1 MSDRLVVATEEPGPL
16 CEKPFP
22 PALFLGVIRHLAGA
36 SPLTQILF
44 SMSLPHSIQE
54 LSELLA
60 EQKYL
65 ADQGLATAL
74 FLALQMGRPLLL
86 EGSPGVGKT
95 EVAKALAGAFGKRL
109 IRLQCYEGI
118 DVSQALYEWDFARQ
132 MVAIRAEEITAA
144 GPVSISDQLF
154 SRRFLVERPLL
165 AALQAG
171 SSAVLLIDEI
181 DRADDEFE
189 AFLLEF
195 LAEFQITIPEL
206 GTISA
211 DTPPAVVL
219 TSNRTR
225 EMHDA
230 LKRRCFYH
238 WIDYPTQSRE
248 KEIILLRAPEVE
260 ALLAEKVV
268 ATVAR
273 MRELALLKKP
283 GIAESI
289 DWASGL
295 QRLQIRDLEDAA
307 VQQTL
312 GLVLKEHDDLMQIVK
327 EKVVGG

>member
-1 MSDRLVVATEEPGPL
+1 MNYIVRCLVTASAATSI
-16 CEKPFP
+16 F
-22 PALFLGVIRHLAGA
+22 H
-36 SPLTQILF
+36 
-44 SMSLPHSIQE
+44 SMSLPRSIPD

-60 EQKYL
+60 SQKYL

-95 EVAKALAGAFGKRL
+95 EVAKAVAGAFGKRL

-132 MVAIRAEEITAA
+132 MLAIRAEEVSA
-144 GPVSISDQLF
+144 GGPFSISEQLF
-154 SRRFLVERPLL
+154 SRRFLLERPLL

-206 GTISA
+206 GTVSA
-211 DTPPAVVL
+211 ETPPVVIL

-268 ATVAR
+268 AAVAR

-289 DWASGL
+289 DWANGL
-295 QRLQIRDLEDAA
+295 QRLQMRDLEDSTIH
-307 VQQTL
+307 QTL
-312 GLVLKEHDDLMQIVK
+312 GLVLKERDDLVHVLEQ
-327 EKVVGG
+327 KVLGGG

>member
-1 MSDRLVVATEEPGPL
+1 
-16 CEKPFP
+16 
-22 PALFLGVIRHLAGA
+22 
-36 SPLTQILF
+36 
-44 SMSLPHSIQE
+44 MSLPRSIQE

-60 EQKYL
+60 DQKYL

-132 MVAIRAEEITAA
+132 MVAIRAAEIIAT
-144 GPVSISDQLF
+144 GPVSVSDQLF
-154 SRRFLVERPLL
+154 SRRFLLERPLL

-206 GTISA
+206 GTVSA
-211 DTPPAVVL
+211 QTPPVVIL

-268 ATVAR
+268 AAVAR

-289 DWASGL
+289 DWANGL
-295 QRLQIRDLEDAA
+295 QRLQVRDLKDNA
-307 VQQTL
+307 VDQTL
-312 GLVLKEHDDLMQIVK
+312 GLVLKERDDLVHVLE
-327 EKVVGG
+327 EKVLGG

>member
-1 MSDRLVVATEEPGPL
+1 MALPL
-16 CEKPFP
+16 
-22 PALFLGVIRHLAGA
+22 
-36 SPLTQILF
+36 
-44 SMSLPHSIQE
+44 SIQE
-54 LSELLA
+54 LCEFLK

-118 DVSQALYEWDFARQ
+118 DVSQALYEWNFARQ
-132 MVAIRAEEITAA
+132 MVAIRAEEISASEA
-144 GPVSISDQLF
+144 GPVSDQLF
-154 SRRFLVERPLL
+154 SSRFLLERPLL
-165 AALQAG
+165 AALRAG

-211 DTPPAVVL
+211 ETPPVVIL

-268 ATVAR
+268 AAVAK

-289 DWASGL
+289 DWANGL
-295 QRLQIRDLEDAA
+295 QRLGIDDLEERS
-307 VQQTL
+307 VQETL
-312 GLVLKEHDDLMQIVK
+312 GLVLKEHDDLVHVLG
-327 EKVVGG
+327 ENVLSS

>member
-1 MSDRLVVATEEPGPL
+1 MSQPRSIEEVSKL
-16 CEKPFP
+16 
-22 PALFLGVIRHLAGA
+22 LAG
-36 SPLTQILF
+36 
-44 SMSLPHSIQE
+44 
-54 LSELLA
+54 
-60 EQKYL
+60 QKYL

-95 EVAKALAGAFGKRL
+95 EVAKAVAGAFGKRL

-132 MVAIRAEEITAA
+132 MVAIRAAEITSSEHA
-144 GPVSISDQLF
+144 PVSDQLF

-171 SSAVLLIDEI
+171 SAAVLLIDEI

-211 DTPPAVVL
+211 ETAPIVIL

-238 WIDYPTQSRE
+238 WIDYPSQSRE
-248 KEIILLRAPEVE
+248 KEIILLRAPEVT

-268 ATVAR
+268 GAVAR

-289 DWASGL
+289 DWAAGL
-295 QRLQIRDLEDAA
+295 HRLQIDNLEDDT
-307 VQQTL
+307 VGQTL
-312 GLVLKEHDDLMQIVK
+312 GLVLKERDDLVQVME
-327 EKVVGG
+327 EKILGG

>member
-1 MSDRLVVATEEPGPL
+1 M
-16 CEKPFP
+16 
-22 PALFLGVIRHLAGA
+22 AL
-36 SPLTQILF
+36 PC
-44 SMSLPHSIQE
+44 SIQE
-54 LSELLA
+54 LCEFLK

-65 ADQGLATAL
+65 AGQGLATAL

-118 DVSQALYEWDFARQ
+118 DVSQALYEWNFARQ
-132 MVAIRAEEITAA
+132 MVAIRAEE
-144 GPVSISDQLF
+144 VSASGTDSVSDQLF
-154 SRRFLVERPLL
+154 SSRFLLERPLL
-165 AALQAG
+165 AALRAG

-211 DTPPAVVL
+211 ETPPVVIL

-268 ATVAR
+268 AAVAK

-289 DWASGL
+289 DWANGL
-295 QRLQIRDLEDAA
+295 QRLGMRDLEESS
-307 VQQTL
+307 VQETL
-312 GLVLKEHDDLMQIVK
+312 GLVLKEHDDVVHVLG
-327 EKVVGG
+327 EKVLGS

>member
-1 MSDRLVVATEEPGPL
+1 
-16 CEKPFP
+16 
-22 PALFLGVIRHLAGA
+22 
-36 SPLTQILF
+36 
-44 SMSLPHSIQE
+44 MSLPRSIRE

-95 EVAKALAGAFGKRL
+95 EVAKAVAGAFKKRL

-132 MVAIRAEEITAA
+132 MVAIRAEEFT

-165 AALQAG
+165 SALQAG

-206 GTISA
+206 GTVSA
-211 DTPPAVVL
+211 ATPPVVIL

-248 KEIILLRAPEVE
+248 KEIILLRAPDVE

-289 DWASGL
+289 DGANGL
-295 QRLQIRDLEDAA
+295 QRLQIRDLEDSA

-312 GLVLKEHDDLMQIVK
+312 GLVLKEHDDLMHVVK
-327 EKVVGG
+327 EKVLGG

>member
-1 MSDRLVVATEEPGPL
+1 
-16 CEKPFP
+16 
-22 PALFLGVIRHLAGA
+22 
-36 SPLTQILF
+36 
-44 SMSLPHSIQE
+44 MSLPRSIPD

-60 EQKYL
+60 SQKYL

-95 EVAKALAGAFGKRL
+95 EVAKAVAGAFGKRL

-132 MVAIRAEEITAA
+132 MVAIRAEEVSAS
-144 GPVSISDQLF
+144 GPFSISEQLF
-154 SRRFLVERPLL
+154 SRRFLLERPLL

-206 GTISA
+206 GTVSA
-211 DTPPAVVL
+211 ETPPVVIL

-268 ATVAR
+268 AAVAR

-289 DWASGL
+289 DWANGL
-295 QRLQIRDLEDAA
+295 QRLQMRDLEDSTIH
-307 VQQTL
+307 QTL
-312 GLVLKEHDDLMQIVK
+312 GLVLKERDDLVHVLEQ
-327 EKVVGG
+327 KVLGGG

>member
-1 MSDRLVVATEEPGPL
+1 
-16 CEKPFP
+16 
-22 PALFLGVIRHLAGA
+22 
-36 SPLTQILF
+36 
-44 SMSLPHSIQE
+44 MSLPRSIPD
-54 LSELLA
+54 LGELLA
-60 EQKYL
+60 SQKYL

-95 EVAKALAGAFGKRL
+95 EVAKAVAGAFGKRL

-132 MVAIRAEEITAA
+132 MVAIRAEEVSAS
-144 GPVSISDQLF
+144 GPFSISEQLF
-154 SRRFLVERPLL
+154 SRRFLLERPLL

-206 GTISA
+206 GTVSA
-211 DTPPAVVL
+211 ETPPVVIL

-268 ATVAR
+268 AAVAR

-289 DWASGL
+289 DWANGL
-295 QRLQIRDLEDAA
+295 QRLQMRDLEDSTIH
-307 VQQTL
+307 QTL
-312 GLVLKEHDDLMQIVK
+312 GLVLKERDDLVHVLEQ
-327 EKVVGG
+327 KVLGGG

>member
-1 MSDRLVVATEEPGPL
+1 MNYIVRRL
-16 CEKPFP
+16 
-22 PALFLGVIRHLAGA
+22 PALRPELL
-36 SPLTQILF
+36 LY
-44 SMSLPHSIQE
+44 SMSLPRSIQE

-60 EQKYL
+60 DQKYL

-132 MVAIRAEEITAA
+132 MVAIRAAEITAT
-144 GPVSISDQLF
+144 GPVSVSDQLF
-154 SRRFLVERPLL
+154 SRRFLLERPLL

-206 GTISA
+206 GTVSA
-211 DTPPAVVL
+211 QTPPVVIL

-268 ATVAR
+268 AAVAR

-289 DWASGL
+289 DWANGL
-295 QRLQIRDLEDAA
+295 QRLQVRDLKDNA
-307 VQQTL
+307 VDQTL
-312 GLVLKEHDDLMQIVK
+312 GLVLKERDDLVHVLE
-327 EKVVGG
+327 EKVLGG

>member
-1 MSDRLVVATEEPGPL
+1 
-16 CEKPFP
+16 
-22 PALFLGVIRHLAGA
+22 
-36 SPLTQILF
+36 
-44 SMSLPHSIQE
+44 MSLPRSIRE

-95 EVAKALAGAFGKRL
+95 EVAKAVAGAFKKRL

-132 MVAIRAEEITAA
+132 MVAIRAEEFT

-165 AALQAG
+165 SALQAG

-206 GTISA
+206 GTVSA
-211 DTPPAVVL
+211 ATPPVVIL

-289 DWASGL
+289 DWANGL
-295 QRLQIRDLEDAA
+295 QRMQIRDLEDSA

-312 GLVLKEHDDLMQIVK
+312 GLVLKEHDDLMHVVK
-327 EKVVGG
+327 EKVLGG

>member
-1 MSDRLVVATEEPGPL
+1 
-16 CEKPFP
+16 
-22 PALFLGVIRHLAGA
+22 
-36 SPLTQILF
+36 
-44 SMSLPHSIQE
+44 MSLPHSIEE

-60 EQKYL
+60 GQKYL

-74 FLALQMGRPLLL
+74 FLAVKMGRPLLL

-95 EVAKALAGAFGKRL
+95 EVAKALAGAFRKRL

-132 MVAIRAEEITAA
+132 MVAIRAEEITAD
-144 GPVSISDQLF
+144 GPASISDQLF

-211 DTPPAVVL
+211 DTPPVVVL

-273 MRELALLKKP
+273 MRELALFKKP

-295 QRLQIRDLEDAA
+295 QRLQIRDLEDGA

-312 GLVLKEHDDLMQIVK
+312 GLVLKEHDDLVHILK

>member
-1 MSDRLVVATEEPGPL
+1 MLVPN
-16 CEKPFP
+16 
-22 PALFLGVIRHLAGA
+22 
-36 SPLTQILF
+36 
-44 SMSLPHSIQE
+44 SIAE
-54 LSELLA
+54 VSELLA
-60 EQKYL
+60 SQKYL

-74 FLALQMGRPLLL
+74 FLALQMRRPLLL

-95 EVAKALAGAFGKRL
+95 EVAKALAGALGKRL

-132 MVAIRAEEITAA
+132 MVAIRAAEINTDGSAA
-144 GPVSISDQLF
+144 VADQLF
-154 SRRFLVERPLL
+154 SRRFLLERPLL

-206 GTISA
+206 GTIFA
-211 DTPPAVVL
+211 ETPPVVIL

-238 WIDYPTQSRE
+238 WIDYPSQSRE
-248 KEIILLRAPEVE
+248 KEIILLRAPEV
-260 ALLAEKVV
+260 AVLLAEKVV
-268 ATVAR
+268 AAVAR
-273 MRELALLKKP
+273 MRELSLLKKP

-295 QRLQIRDLEDAA
+295 QRLQIDHLGDSA

-312 GLVLKEHDDLMQIVK
+312 GLVLKERDDVVQIVE
-327 EKVVGG
+327 EKVLGG

>member
-1 MSDRLVVATEEPGPL
+1 
-16 CEKPFP
+16 
-22 PALFLGVIRHLAGA
+22 
-36 SPLTQILF
+36 
-44 SMSLPHSIQE
+44 MSLPRSIPD

-60 EQKYL
+60 SQKYL

-132 MVAIRAEEITAA
+132 MVAIRAEEVSTS
-144 GPVSISDQLF
+144 GPFSISEQLF
-154 SRRFLVERPLL
+154 SRRFLLERPLL

-206 GTISA
+206 GTVSA
-211 DTPPAVVL
+211 ETPPVVIL

-260 ALLAEKVV
+260 DLLAEKVV
-268 ATVAR
+268 AAVAR

-289 DWASGL
+289 DWANGL
-295 QRLQIRDLEDAA
+295 QRLQMRDLEDAA
-307 VQQTL
+307 IHQTL
-312 GLVLKEHDDLMQIVK
+312 GLVLKERDDLVHVLEQ
-327 EKVVGG
+327 KVLGSG

>member
-1 MSDRLVVATEEPGPL
+1 
-16 CEKPFP
+16 
-22 PALFLGVIRHLAGA
+22 
-36 SPLTQILF
+36 
-44 SMSLPHSIQE
+44 MSLPHSIEE

-60 EQKYL
+60 GQKYL

-74 FLALQMGRPLLL
+74 FLAVKMGRPLLL

-95 EVAKALAGAFGKRL
+95 EVAKALAGAFRKRL

-132 MVAIRAEEITAA
+132 MVAIRAEEIIAD
-144 GPVSISDQLF
+144 GPASISDQLF

-211 DTPPAVVL
+211 DTPPVVVL

-295 QRLQIRDLEDAA
+295 QRLQIRDLEDGA

-312 GLVLKEHDDLMQIVK
+312 GLVLKEHDDLVHILK

>member
-1 MSDRLVVATEEPGPL
+1 
-16 CEKPFP
+16 
-22 PALFLGVIRHLAGA
+22 
-36 SPLTQILF
+36 
-44 SMSLPHSIQE
+44 MSLPSSIQE
-54 LSELLA
+54 VSEVLA
-60 EQKYL
+60 GQKYL

-74 FLALQMGRPLLL
+74 FLALQMRRPLLL

-95 EVAKALAGAFGKRL
+95 EVAKALAGALGKRL

-132 MVAIRAEEITAA
+132 MVAIRAAEIGADGSGSVA
-144 GPVSISDQLF
+144 DQLF
-154 SRRFLVERPLL
+154 SRRFLLERPLL

-206 GTISA
+206 GTVFA
-211 DTPPAVVL
+211 ETPPIVIL

-238 WIDYPTQSRE
+238 WIDYPSQSRE
-248 KEIILLRAPEVE
+248 KEIILLRAPEV
-260 ALLAEKVV
+260 AVLLAEKVV
-268 ATVAR
+268 AAVAR
-273 MRELALLKKP
+273 MRELSLLKKP

-295 QRLQIRDLEDAA
+295 QRLQIDHLGDNA

-312 GLVLKEHDDLMQIVK
+312 GLVLKERDDVVQIVE
-327 EKVVGG
+327 EKVLGG

>member
-1 MSDRLVVATEEPGPL
+1 
-16 CEKPFP
+16 
-22 PALFLGVIRHLAGA
+22 
-36 SPLTQILF
+36 
-44 SMSLPHSIQE
+44 MSLPHSIEE
-54 LSELLA
+54 LSGLLA
-60 EQKYL
+60 GQKYL

-74 FLALQMGRPLLL
+74 FLAVKMGRPLLL

-95 EVAKALAGAFGKRL
+95 EVAKALAGAFRKRL

-132 MVAIRAEEITAA
+132 MVAIRAEEIIAD
-144 GPVSISDQLF
+144 GPASISDQLF

-211 DTPPAVVL
+211 DTPPVVVL

-295 QRLQIRDLEDAA
+295 QRLQIRDLEDGA

-312 GLVLKEHDDLMQIVK
+312 GLVLKEHDDLVHILK

>member
-1 MSDRLVVATEEPGPL
+1 
-16 CEKPFP
+16 
-22 PALFLGVIRHLAGA
+22 
-36 SPLTQILF
+36 
-44 SMSLPHSIQE
+44 MSLPRSIQE

-60 EQKYL
+60 DQKYL

-132 MVAIRAEEITAA
+132 MVAIRAAEITAT
-144 GPVSISDQLF
+144 GPVSVSDQLF
-154 SRRFLVERPLL
+154 SRRFLLERPLL

-206 GTISA
+206 GTVSA
-211 DTPPAVVL
+211 QTPPVVIL

-268 ATVAR
+268 AAVAR

-289 DWASGL
+289 DWANGL
-295 QRLQIRDLEDAA
+295 QRLQVRDLKDNA
-307 VQQTL
+307 VDQTL
-312 GLVLKEHDDLMQIVK
+312 GLVLKERDDLMHVLE
-327 EKVVGG
+327 EKVLGG

>member
-1 MSDRLVVATEEPGPL
+1 
-16 CEKPFP
+16 
-22 PALFLGVIRHLAGA
+22 
-36 SPLTQILF
+36 
-44 SMSLPHSIQE
+44 MSLPHSIQE
-54 LSELLA
+54 LGELLA
-60 EQKYL
+60 DQKYL

-132 MVAIRAEEITAA
+132 MVAIRAAEITAT
-144 GPVSISDQLF
+144 GPVSVSEQLF
-154 SRRFLVERPLL
+154 SRRFLLERPLL

-206 GTISA
+206 GTVSA
-211 DTPPAVVL
+211 QTPPVVIL

-248 KEIILLRAPEVE
+248 KEIILLRAPEVK

-268 ATVAR
+268 AAVAR

-289 DWASGL
+289 DWANGL
-295 QRLQIRDLEDAA
+295 QRLQVRDLEDGA
-307 VQQTL
+307 VNQTL
-312 GLVLKEHDDLMQIVK
+312 GLVLKERDDLVHVLE
-327 EKVVGG
+327 EKVLGG

>member
-1 MSDRLVVATEEPGPL
+1 M
-16 CEKPFP
+16 
-22 PALFLGVIRHLAGA
+22 ALPR
-36 SPLTQILF
+36 
-44 SMSLPHSIQE
+44 SIQE
-54 LSELLA
+54 LCEFLK

-118 DVSQALYEWDFARQ
+118 DVSQALYEWNFARQ
-132 MVAIRAEEITAA
+132 MVAIRAEEISASGTDT
-144 GPVSISDQLF
+144 VSDQLF
-154 SRRFLVERPLL
+154 SSRFLLERPLL
-165 AALQAG
+165 AALRAG

-211 DTPPAVVL
+211 ETPPVVIL

-268 ATVAR
+268 AAVAK

-289 DWASGL
+289 DWANGL
-295 QRLQIRDLEDAA
+295 QRLGMRDLEESS
-307 VQQTL
+307 VQETL
-312 GLVLKEHDDLMQIVK
+312 GLVLKEHDDVVHVLG
-327 EKVVGG
+327 EKVLGS

>member
-1 MSDRLVVATEEPGPL
+1 
-16 CEKPFP
+16 
-22 PALFLGVIRHLAGA
+22 
-36 SPLTQILF
+36 
-44 SMSLPHSIQE
+44 MSLPRSIQE
-54 LSELLA
+54 VTDLLA
-60 EQKYL
+60 SQKYL

-74 FLALQMGRPLLL
+74 FLTLQMGRPLLV

-95 EVAKALAGAFGKRL
+95 EVAKALAGALGKRL

-132 MVAIRAEEITAA
+132 MVAIRAAEVSEIL
-144 GPVSISDQLF
+144 PDQLF
-154 SRRFLVERPLL
+154 SERFLMQRPLL
-165 AALQAG
+165 TALQTG
-171 SSAVLLIDEI
+171 SAAVLLIDEI

-211 DTPPAVVL
+211 KTPPIVIL

-248 KEIILLRAPEVE
+248 KEIILLRAPEVA

-268 ATVAR
+268 AAVAR

-295 QRLQIRDLEDAA
+295 QRLQIESLEDSA
-307 VQQTL
+307 VRQTL
-312 GLVLKEHDDLMQIVK
+312 GLVLKEHDDLVHIMEERVL
-327 EKVVGG
+327 GGG

>member
-1 MSDRLVVATEEPGPL
+1 M
-16 CEKPFP
+16 
-22 PALFLGVIRHLAGA
+22 ALPR
-36 SPLTQILF
+36 
-44 SMSLPHSIQE
+44 SIQE
-54 LSELLA
+54 LCEFLK

-118 DVSQALYEWDFARQ
+118 DVSQALYEWNFARQ
-132 MVAIRAEEITAA
+132 MVAIRAEEISASGT
-144 GPVSISDQLF
+144 GTVSDQLF
-154 SRRFLVERPLL
+154 SSRFLLERPLL
-165 AALQAG
+165 AALRAG

-211 DTPPAVVL
+211 ETPPVVIL

-268 ATVAR
+268 AAVAK

-289 DWASGL
+289 DWANGL
-295 QRLQIRDLEDAA
+295 QRLGMRDLEKSS
-307 VQQTL
+307 VQETL
-312 GLVLKEHDDLMQIVK
+312 GLVLKEHDDVVHVLG
-327 EKVVGG
+327 EKVLGS

>member
-1 MSDRLVVATEEPGPL
+1 
-16 CEKPFP
+16 
-22 PALFLGVIRHLAGA
+22 
-36 SPLTQILF
+36 
-44 SMSLPHSIQE
+44 MSLPNSIAE
-54 LSELLA
+54 VSELLA
-60 EQKYL
+60 SQKYL

-74 FLALQMGRPLLL
+74 FLALQMRRPLLL

-95 EVAKALAGAFGKRL
+95 EVAKALAGALGKRL

-132 MVAIRAEEITAA
+132 MVAIRAAEINTDGSAA
-144 GPVSISDQLF
+144 VADQLF
-154 SRRFLVERPLL
+154 SRRFLLERPLL

-206 GTISA
+206 GTIFA
-211 DTPPAVVL
+211 ETPPVVIL

-238 WIDYPTQSRE
+238 WIDYPSQSRE
-248 KEIILLRAPEVE
+248 KEIILLRAPEV
-260 ALLAEKVV
+260 AVLLAEKVV
-268 ATVAR
+268 AAVAR
-273 MRELALLKKP
+273 MRELSLLKKP

-295 QRLQIRDLEDAA
+295 QRLQIDHLGDSA

-312 GLVLKEHDDLMQIVK
+312 GLVLKERDDVVQIVE
-327 EKVVGG
+327 EKVLGG

>member
-1 MSDRLVVATEEPGPL
+1 
-16 CEKPFP
+16 
-22 PALFLGVIRHLAGA
+22 
-36 SPLTQILF
+36 
-44 SMSLPHSIQE
+44 MSLPHSIQE
-54 LSELLA
+54 LGELLA
-60 EQKYL
+60 DQKYL

-132 MVAIRAEEITAA
+132 MVAIRAAEITAT
-144 GPVSISDQLF
+144 GPVSVSDQLF
-154 SRRFLVERPLL
+154 SRRFLLERPLL

-206 GTISA
+206 GTVSA
-211 DTPPAVVL
+211 QTPPVVIL

-238 WIDYPTQSRE
+238 WIDYPAQSRE

-268 ATVAR
+268 AAVAR

-289 DWASGL
+289 DWANGL
-295 QRLQIRDLEDAA
+295 QRLQVRDLEDGA
-307 VQQTL
+307 VNQTL
-312 GLVLKEHDDLMQIVK
+312 GLVLKERDDLVHVLE
-327 EKVVGG
+327 EKVLGG

>member
-1 MSDRLVVATEEPGPL
+1 
-16 CEKPFP
+16 
-22 PALFLGVIRHLAGA
+22 
-36 SPLTQILF
+36 
-44 SMSLPHSIQE
+44 MSLPRSIQE

-60 EQKYL
+60 DQKYL

-132 MVAIRAEEITAA
+132 MVAIRAAEITAT
-144 GPVSISDQLF
+144 GPVSVSDQLF
-154 SRRFLVERPLL
+154 SRRFLLERPLL

-206 GTISA
+206 GTVSA
-211 DTPPAVVL
+211 QTPPVVIL

-268 ATVAR
+268 AAVAR

-289 DWASGL
+289 DWANGL
-295 QRLQIRDLEDAA
+295 QRLQVRDLKDNA
-307 VQQTL
+307 VDQTL
-312 GLVLKEHDDLMQIVK
+312 GLVLKERDDLVHVLE
-327 EKVVGG
+327 EKVLGG

>member
-1 MSDRLVVATEEPGPL
+1 
-16 CEKPFP
+16 
-22 PALFLGVIRHLAGA
+22 
-36 SPLTQILF
+36 
-44 SMSLPHSIQE
+44 MSLPRSIPD

-60 EQKYL
+60 SQKYL

-95 EVAKALAGAFGKRL
+95 EVAKAVAGAFGKRL

-132 MVAIRAEEITAA
+132 MLAIRAEEVSAS
-144 GPVSISDQLF
+144 GPFSISEQLF
-154 SRRFLVERPLL
+154 SRRFLLERPLL

-206 GTISA
+206 GTVSA
-211 DTPPAVVL
+211 ETPPVVIL

-268 ATVAR
+268 AAVAR

-289 DWASGL
+289 DWANGL
-295 QRLQIRDLEDAA
+295 QRLQMRDLEDSTIH
-307 VQQTL
+307 QTL
-312 GLVLKEHDDLMQIVK
+312 GLVLKERDDLVHVLEQ
-327 EKVVGG
+327 KVLGGG

>member
-1 MSDRLVVATEEPGPL
+1 MSQLRS
-16 CEKPFP
+16 
-22 PALFLGVIRHLAGA
+22 IREV
-36 SPLTQILF
+36 SD
-44 SMSLPHSIQE
+44 
-54 LSELLA
+54 LLA
-60 EQKYL
+60 SQKYL

-132 MVAIRAEEITAA
+132 MVAIRAAELTPA
-144 GPVSISDQLF
+144 GPVSDQLF
-154 SRRFLVERPLL
+154 SRRFLLERPLL

-171 SSAVLLIDEI
+171 SAAVLLIDEI

-206 GTISA
+206 GTVA
-211 DTPPAVVL
+211 AETPPIVIL

-248 KEIILLRAPEVE
+248 KEIILLRAPEVVG
-260 ALLAEKVV
+260 LLADKVV
-268 ATVAR
+268 AAVAR

-289 DWASGL
+289 DWANGL
-295 QRLQIRDLEDAA
+295 QRLQIDNLEDS
-307 VQQTL
+307 VVPQTL
-312 GLVLKEHDDLMQIVK
+312 GLVLKERDDLTRVMN
-327 EKVVGG
+327 EKIFGN

>member
-1 MSDRLVVATEEPGPL
+1 MSQPG
-16 CEKPFP
+16 
-22 PALFLGVIRHLAGA
+22 
-36 SPLTQILF
+36 
-44 SMSLPHSIQE
+44 SIQE
-54 LSELLA
+54 VSDLLA
-60 EQKYL
+60 GQKYL

-132 MVAIRAEEITAA
+132 MVAIRAAEHTSA
-144 GPVSISDQLF
+144 GPVSDQLF
-154 SRRFLVERPLL
+154 SRRFLLERPLL

-171 SSAVLLIDEI
+171 SAAVLLIDEI

-206 GTISA
+206 GTVSA
-211 DTPPAVVL
+211 ETPPIVIL

-260 ALLAEKVV
+260 GLLAEKVV
-268 ATVAR
+268 AAVAR

-289 DWASGL
+289 DWANGL
-295 QRLQIRDLEDAA
+295 QRLQIDNLEDNA

-312 GLVLKEHDDLMQIVK
+312 GLVLKERDDLAQVMD
-327 EKVVGG
+327 EKVLGS

>member
-1 MSDRLVVATEEPGPL
+1 
-16 CEKPFP
+16 
-22 PALFLGVIRHLAGA
+22 
-36 SPLTQILF
+36 
-44 SMSLPHSIQE
+44 MSLPHSIQE

-95 EVAKALAGAFGKRL
+95 EVAKALAGAFRKRL

-144 GPVSISDQLF
+144 GSVSISDQLF

-211 DTPPAVVL
+211 DTPPVVVL

-312 GLVLKEHDDLMQIVK
+312 GLVLKEHDDLVHIVK

>member
-1 MSDRLVVATEEPGPL
+1 
-16 CEKPFP
+16 
-22 PALFLGVIRHLAGA
+22 
-36 SPLTQILF
+36 
-44 SMSLPHSIQE
+44 MSLPRSIPD

-60 EQKYL
+60 SQKYL

-95 EVAKALAGAFGKRL
+95 EVAKAVAGAFGKRL

-132 MVAIRAEEITAA
+132 MVAIRAEEVSAS
-144 GPVSISDQLF
+144 GPFSISEQLF
-154 SRRFLVERPLL
+154 SRRFLLERPLL

-206 GTISA
+206 GTVSA
-211 DTPPAVVL
+211 ETPPVVIL

-268 ATVAR
+268 AAVAR

-289 DWASGL
+289 DWANGL
-295 QRLQIRDLEDAA
+295 QRLQMRDLEDSTIH
-307 VQQTL
+307 QTL
-312 GLVLKEHDDLMQIVK
+312 GLVLKERDDLVHVLEQK
-327 EKVVGG
+327 ALGGG

>member
-1 MSDRLVVATEEPGPL
+1 
-16 CEKPFP
+16 
-22 PALFLGVIRHLAGA
+22 
-36 SPLTQILF
+36 
-44 SMSLPHSIQE
+44 MSLPHSIQE
-54 LSELLA
+54 LRELLA
-60 EQKYL
+60 DQKYL

-132 MVAIRAEEITAA
+132 MVAIRAAEITAT
-144 GPVSISDQLF
+144 GPVSVSDQLF
-154 SRRFLVERPLL
+154 SRRFLLERPLL

-206 GTISA
+206 GTVSA
-211 DTPPAVVL
+211 ETPPVVIL

-260 ALLAEKVV
+260 PLLAEKVV
-268 ATVAR
+268 AAVAR

-289 DWASGL
+289 DWANGL
-295 QRLQIRDLEDAA
+295 QRLQVRDLADGA
-307 VQQTL
+307 VNQTL
-312 GLVLKEHDDLMQIVK
+312 GLVLKERDDLVHVLE
-327 EKVVGG
+327 EKVLGG

>member
-1 MSDRLVVATEEPGPL
+1 
-16 CEKPFP
+16 
-22 PALFLGVIRHLAGA
+22 
-36 SPLTQILF
+36 
-44 SMSLPHSIQE
+44 MSLPHSIQE
-54 LSELLA
+54 LGELLA
-60 EQKYL
+60 DQKYL

-132 MVAIRAEEITAA
+132 MVAIRAAEITAT
-144 GPVSISDQLF
+144 GPVSVSEQLF
-154 SRRFLVERPLL
+154 SRRFLLERPLL

-206 GTISA
+206 GTVSA
-211 DTPPAVVL
+211 QTPPVVIL

-268 ATVAR
+268 AAVAR

-289 DWASGL
+289 DWANGL
-295 QRLQIRDLEDAA
+295 QRLQVRDLEDGA
-307 VQQTL
+307 VNQTL
-312 GLVLKEHDDLMQIVK
+312 GLVLKERDDLVHVLE
-327 EKVVGG
+327 EKVLGG

>member
-1 MSDRLVVATEEPGPL
+1 
-16 CEKPFP
+16 
-22 PALFLGVIRHLAGA
+22 
-36 SPLTQILF
+36 
-44 SMSLPHSIQE
+44 
-54 LSELLA
+54 
-60 EQKYL
+60 
-65 ADQGLATAL
+65 
-74 FLALQMGRPLLL
+74 
-86 EGSPGVGKT
+86 
-95 EVAKALAGAFGKRL
+95 
-109 IRLQCYEGI
+109 
-118 DVSQALYEWDFARQ
+118 
-132 MVAIRAEEITAA
+132 MVAIRAEEVSAS
-144 GPVSISDQLF
+144 GPFSISEQLF
-154 SRRFLVERPLL
+154 SRRFLLERPLL

-206 GTISA
+206 GTVSA
-211 DTPPAVVL
+211 ETPPVVIL

-268 ATVAR
+268 AAVAR

-289 DWASGL
+289 DWANGL
-295 QRLQIRDLEDAA
+295 QRLQMRDLEDSAIH
-307 VQQTL
+307 QTL
-312 GLVLKEHDDLMQIVK
+312 GLVLKERDDLVHVLEQ
-327 EKVVGG
+327 KVLGGG

>member
-1 MSDRLVVATEEPGPL
+1 
-16 CEKPFP
+16 
-22 PALFLGVIRHLAGA
+22 
-36 SPLTQILF
+36 
-44 SMSLPHSIQE
+44 MSLPHSIQE

-60 EQKYL
+60 DQKYL

-132 MVAIRAEEITAA
+132 MVAIRAAEITAT
-144 GPVSISDQLF
+144 GPVSVSEQLF
-154 SRRFLVERPLL
+154 SRRFLLERPLL

-206 GTISA
+206 GTVSA
-211 DTPPAVVL
+211 QTPPVVIL

-268 ATVAR
+268 AAVAR

-289 DWASGL
+289 DWANGL
-295 QRLQIRDLEDAA
+295 QRLQVRDLKDNA
-307 VQQTL
+307 VDQTL
-312 GLVLKEHDDLMQIVK
+312 GLVLKERDDLVHVLE
-327 EKVVGG
+327 EKVLGG

>member
-1 MSDRLVVATEEPGPL
+1 MNYIVRRL
-16 CEKPFP
+16 
-22 PALFLGVIRHLAGA
+22 PALRPELL
-36 SPLTQILF
+36 LY
-44 SMSLPHSIQE
+44 SMSLPRSIQE

-60 EQKYL
+60 DQKYL

-132 MVAIRAEEITAA
+132 MVAIRAAEITAT
-144 GPVSISDQLF
+144 GPVSVSDQLF
-154 SRRFLVERPLL
+154 SRRFLLERPLL

-171 SSAVLLIDEI
+171 SSGVLLIDEI

-206 GTISA
+206 GTVSA
-211 DTPPAVVL
+211 QTPPVVIL

-268 ATVAR
+268 AAVAR

-289 DWASGL
+289 DWANGL
-295 QRLQIRDLEDAA
+295 QRLQVRDLKDNA
-307 VQQTL
+307 VDQTL
-312 GLVLKEHDDLMQIVK
+312 GLVLKERDDLMHVLE
-327 EKVVGG
+327 EKVLGG

>member
-1 MSDRLVVATEEPGPL
+1 MAEAAGFPPLRDRLAE
-16 CEKPFP
+16 
-22 PALFLGVIRHLAGA
+22 RHLAGA
-36 SPLTQILF
+36 PPNSYLS
-44 SMSLPHSIQE
+44 SMSLPRSIRE

-95 EVAKALAGAFGKRL
+95 EVAKALAGAFKKRL

-132 MVAIRAEEITAA
+132 MVAIRAEEFTAT

-165 AALQAG
+165 SALQAG

-206 GTISA
+206 GTVSA
-211 DTPPAVVL
+211 ATPPVVIL

-248 KEIILLRAPEVE
+248 KEIILLRAPDVE

-289 DWASGL
+289 DWANGL
-295 QRLQIRDLEDAA
+295 QRMQIRDLEDSAA
-307 VQQTL
+307 QQTL
-312 GLVLKEHDDLMQIVK
+312 GLVLKEHDDLVHVVK
-327 EKVVGG
+327 EKVLGG

>member
-1 MSDRLVVATEEPGPL
+1 
-16 CEKPFP
+16 
-22 PALFLGVIRHLAGA
+22 
-36 SPLTQILF
+36 
-44 SMSLPHSIQE
+44 MSLPHSIQE
-54 LSELLA
+54 LGKLLA
-60 EQKYL
+60 DQKYL

-132 MVAIRAEEITAA
+132 MVAIRAAEITAT
-144 GPVSISDQLF
+144 GPVSVSDQLF
-154 SRRFLVERPLL
+154 SRRFLLERPLL

-206 GTISA
+206 GTVSA
-211 DTPPAVVL
+211 QTPPAVIL

-268 ATVAR
+268 AAVAR

-289 DWASGL
+289 DWANGL
-295 QRLQIRDLEDAA
+295 QRLQVRDLKDNA
-307 VQQTL
+307 VDQTL
-312 GLVLKEHDDLMQIVK
+312 GLVLKERDDLVHVLE
-327 EKVVGG
+327 EKVLGG